1 MMASVVASGRAS
13 ASVATAD
20 TAAVRISVTAEG
32 LAIAS
37 GCPVRPS
44 NSSTAPWC
52 ESRPIAVLPG
62 CTHTAFSP

>member
-1 MMASVVASGRAS
+1 MMASVVASGRAR

-20 TAAVRISVTAEG
+20 TAAVRTSVTAEA

-37 GCPVRPS
+37 GSPVPPS
-44 NSSTAPWC
+44 NRSTAPWC
-52 ESRPIAVLPG
+52 ESLPTAVLPG